1 MLGLITF
8 FSKNIG
14 FSEILESFL
23 REAYVKILLQF
34 HDFILSFLREKVS
47 KTCFVLLKGSYLRA
61 MDPCL
66 ISGNNV
72 LPLIEA
78 FQSYLFNLKGKQ
90 TNEII
95 LKKKKLY
102 VITLIKSFLSFFLFF
117 SVLLTNTGELY
128 EERGCFIFFSFTLIT
143 GNEGRTNRW
152 IRHCL
157 VGEKF
162 DVYVCMYIA
171 DTSVWLA

>member
-95 LKKKKLY
+95 LKKKKIICYYLNK
-102 VITLIKSFLSFFLFF
+102 IFSFFLFVF
-117 SVLLTNTGELY
+117 F
-128 EERGCFIFFSFTLIT
+128 CFA
-143 GNEGRTNRW
+143 N
-152 IRHCL
+152 
-157 VGEKF
+157 
-162 DVYVCMYIA
+162 
-171 DTSVWLA
+171 